1 MPTVTLKPGKERSL
15 LRHHPW
21 IFSGALAKGL
31 AGVNPGETVELVT
44 SRGEFLAWGA
54 ASPHSQIAVR
64 IWSFD
69 QDEAIDREFFRRRL
83 AQSMARRIGL
93 PGLESTT
100 GLRLV
105 SAESDG
111 LPGLIVDRYG
121 DFLVAQFLAA
131 GTEFWKQ
138 TIVELL
144 GELLPNRTIYERS
157 DAAVRAK
164 EGLTQ
169 VKGVL
174 AGEEPPPLVEIE
186 EGGLKFLV
194 DIVNGH
200 KTGFYLDQ
208 RENRREV
215 GMFAKGRSVLNC
227 FAYSGG
233 FGLHALAGGATQ
245 LTNLEISA
253 PSLALLAENLRVN
266 GLDDA
271 RVENLKGDVFAELR
285 HYQEAGRKFDLIILD
300 PPKFVESQGQLPRG
314 ARGYKDINRL
324 AFGLLNPGGL
334 LFTFSCSGL
343 LPADLF
349 QKIVAD
355 AALDAG
361 CEARIIKKLGQA
373 LDHPIGL
380 NFPEGSYLKGLLC
393 RVD

>member
-1 MPTVTLKPGKERSL
+1 MPTITLKPGKERSL
-15 LRHHPW
+15 LRRHPW

-31 AGVNPGETVELVT
+31 AGATSGATVELVS
-44 SRGEFLAWGA
+44 SRGEFLARGA

-64 IWSFD
+64 VWSFD
-69 QDEAIDREFFRRRL
+69 QAEVIDREFFRRRL
-83 AQSMARRIGL
+83 TQSLARRAGL

-131 GTEFWKQ
+131 GTEFWKE

-144 GELLPNRTIYERS
+144 GELLPNRGIYERS

-164 EGLTQ
+164 EGLPQ
-169 VKGVL
+169 VKGLL

-194 DIVNGH
+194 DVVNGH

-215 GMFAKGRSVLNC
+215 GLFAKGRSVLNC

-253 PSLALLAENLRVN
+253 PSLALLAENLRLN
-266 GLDDA
+266 GLLDE

-285 HYQEAGRKFDLIILD
+285 HYHEAGRKFDLIILD

-361 CEARIIKKLGQA
+361 REARIIKKLGQA

>member
-1 MPTVTLKPGKERSL
+1 MSTVTLKPGKERSL
-15 LRHHPW
+15 LRRHPW

-31 AGVNPGETVELVT
+31 AGAKPGETVELVS
-44 SRGEFLAWGA
+44 SRGEFLARGA

-64 IWSFD
+64 VWSFA
-69 QDEAIDREFFRRRL
+69 QEEAIDREFFRRRL
-83 AQSMARRIGL
+83 SQSLARRAGL
-93 PGLESTT
+93 PGLESTS
-100 GLRLV
+100 GVRLV

-111 LPGLIVDRYG
+111 LPGLIIDRYG
-121 DFLVAQFLAA
+121 DFLVAQFLAV
-131 GTEFWKQ
+131 GPEFWKQ

-144 GELLPNRTIYERS
+144 GELLPNRGIYERS

-164 EGLTQ
+164 EGLPQ
-169 VKGVL
+169 VKGLL

-194 DIVNGH
+194 DVVNGH

-215 GMFAKGRSVLNC
+215 GLFAKGRSVLNC

-233 FGLHALAGGATQ
+233 FGLHALAGGASQ

-266 GLDDA
+266 GLDDE
-271 RVENLKGDVFAELR
+271 RVENVQGDVFEVLR
-285 HYQEAGRKFDLIILD
+285 RYDREGNRFDLIILD

-355 AALDAG
+355 GALDAG
-361 CEARIIKKLGQA
+361 REARIIRKLGQA

>member
-31 AGVNPGETVELVT
+31 AGATSGETVELVS

-64 IWSFD
+64 VWSFD
-69 QDEAIDREFFRRRL
+69 PEEAIDREFFRRRL
-83 AQSMARRIGL
+83 AQSLARRAGL

-111 LPGLIVDRYG
+111 LPGLIVDHYG

-131 GTEFWKQ
+131 GPELWKQ

-164 EGLTQ
+164 EGLAQ
-169 VKGVL
+169 VKGLL
-174 AGEEPPPLVEIE
+174 AGEEPPPLVEIA

-194 DIVNGH
+194 DVVNGH

-215 GMFAKGRSVLNC
+215 GRFAKGRSVLNC

-233 FGLHALAGGATQ
+233 FGLHALAGGATR
-245 LTNLEISA
+245 LINLEISA

-314 ARGYKDINRL
+314 ASEVYG
-324 AFGLLNPGGL
+324 
-334 LFTFSCSGL
+334 
-343 LPADLF
+343 
-349 QKIVAD
+349 
-355 AALDAG
+355 
-361 CEARIIKKLGQA
+361 
-373 LDHPIGL
+373 
-380 NFPEGSYLKGLLC
+380 
-393 RVD
+393 

>member
-1 MPTVTLKPGKERSL
+1 MATLTLKPGKERSL

-21 IFSGALAKGL
+21 LFSGAVAKGL
-31 AGVNPGETVELVT
+31 AGLQPGATVDLLS
-44 SRGEFLAWGA
+44 SRGEFLAHAA
-54 ASPHSQIAVR
+54 ASPHSQIVARV
-64 IWSFD
+64 WSFARE
-69 QDEAIDREFFRRRL
+69 EAIDREFFRRRL
-83 AQSMARRIGL
+83 SQALVRRAGL
-93 PGLESTT
+93 PGLEATT

-105 SAESDG
+105 NAESDG

-121 DFLVAQFLAA
+121 DLLVCQFLAA
-131 GTEFWKQ
+131 GPEFWKA

-144 GELLPNRTIYERS
+144 GELLPHRTIYERS
-157 DAAVRAK
+157 EAAVRAK
-164 EGLTQ
+164 EGLAP
-169 VKGVL
+169 VKGLL
-174 AGEEPPPLVEIE
+174 AGPEPPELVEIE

-194 DIVNGH
+194 DVVNGH

-208 RENRREV
+208 RENRRTV
-215 GMFAKGRSVLNC
+215 GLFARGRSVLNC

-233 FGLHALAGGATQ
+233 FGLHALAGGASR

-253 PSLALLAENLRVN
+253 PSLALLAENLRHN
-266 GLDDA
+266 GLLDA
-271 RVENLKGDVFAELR
+271 RVENVQGDVFELLR
-285 HYQEAGRKFDLIILD
+285 RYDREGRRFDLIVLD

-324 AFGLLNPGGL
+324 AFALLNPGGL

-355 AALDAG
+355 GALDAG
-361 CEARIIKKLGQA
+361 REARIISKLGQA
-373 LDHPIGL
+373 LDHPIAL